1 MIKREW
7 KKLMHNK
14 ILLVVLIAIIA
25 IPTIY
30 TTLFLGSM
38 WDPYGN
44 LDKLPVAIV
53 NNDQPAEYHGKTM
66 KIGESLTDHLKEDS
80 SLAFNFVDAETAA
93 QGLKNGT
100 FYMVITIPEDF
111 SQKATTLMDS
121 TPQKMQLD
129 YETNPGTNYIASKM
143 SDTALQKIEESISK
157 EVTKEYTKTVFDQI
171 SESGNGIAEAA
182 DGAGE
187 LEDGIKTAS
196 DGNTTIS
203 TNLKTLADSTLTL
216 KDGTTE
222 LNEGLIQYTDGVSQ
236 ADDGAGQLND
246 GVDTL
251 SSSAASGASQ
261 LKAGVSDLSEGV
273 TAYTDGVSQAAAG
286 TSTLSEQN
294 DTLKNGI
301 TQISSGVSRLRA
313 GADDLLNGVNTMSQQ
328 IGGTLPEQGTIDALN
343 GGLTTYRQSIGQIDA
358 ALQSV
363 TVPDTSAVAQAG
375 AILKDGLTNAGA
387 DTGNIAAAL
396 SALTADMSN
405 LTPEQQQAVG
415 AIAQNTG
422 NLSQHLSDAGNAA
435 QSINSALGSLSGSL
449 GALGELKAGVSA
461 LNENADTVLGG
472 SITAV
477 SGMYQGLVSVKGA
490 LDEQILP
497 GVSAIDAGLKEV
509 QTGVDSDLTNGISAY
524 TDGVTQVNEGLKEL
538 ASNSAALKTGS
549 NSLKSGVSELESGLT
564 SGINQLK
571 DGTQSLYQ
579 GTQEL
584 SKNSASLISGA
595 SQLDDGASRL
605 HDGADQ
611 LYDGSRTL
619 ADGMEQLKDGSGT
632 LHSSL
637 KKGADQIA
645 ENSAGDDTFDMF
657 ASPVETEK
665 SELTE
670 VSNNGHAMAP
680 YMMSVALWVGC
691 IAFCIMYPLT
701 DYNGRLKS
709 GISWWLSKATVVTV
723 IALAQALVM
732 IFLLHVFN
740 GFSPAEMG
748 KTIFLACLASVTFMS
763 IMYFFNIC
771 FGKVGSFAMLI
782 FMVVQLAGSA
792 GTYPVEISGS
802 FVATIHKYLP
812 FTYTVDG
819 FRSTIAGGTSITREC
834 WILAALLII
843 FTTSTILIFQFR
855 TRRIRAGKKCI
866 LDFMEKK
873 GLA

>member
-7 KKLMHNK
+7 KKLLHNK

-44 LDKLPVAIV
+44 LDKLPVAVV
-53 NNDQPAEYHGKTM
+53 NHDQPAQYEGKTM
-66 KIGESLTDHLKEDS
+66 DIGKNLVKNLKEDS
-80 SLAFNFVDAETAA
+80 SLAFNFVDSETAA

-111 SQKATTLMDS
+111 SQKATTLMDQ
-121 TPQKMQLD
+121 TPEKMHLD

-157 EVTKEYTKTVFDQI
+157 EVTREYTRTVFDQI
-171 SESGNGIAEAA
+171 SESGDGIAEAA
-182 DGAGE
+182 DGAGK
-187 LEDGIKTAS
+187 LEDGIKTAR
-196 DGNTTIS
+196 DGTAAIS
-203 TNLKTLADSTLTL
+203 ANLKTLADSSLTF
-216 KDGTTE
+216 KSGSDE
-222 LNEGLIQYTDGVSQ
+222 LSEGLLQYTDGVSRV
-236 ADDGAGQLND
+236 DDGVRQLNE

-251 SSSAASGASQ
+251 SDSASSGASQ
-261 LKAGVSDLSEGV
+261 LSDGAFKLAGGI

-286 TSTLSEQN
+286 ANTLNDQS
-294 DTLKNGI
+294 DTLKSGVS
-301 TQISSGVSRLRA
+301 QISSGVSDLKA
-313 GADDLLNGVNTMSQQ
+313 GADTLLSGVSSMSRQ
-328 IGGTLPEQGTIDALN
+328 IGDILPDPGTIDALS
-343 GGLTTYRQSIGQIDA
+343 GGLTTYRQSIGQINA
-358 ALQSV
+358 GLQGF
-363 TVPDTSAVAQAG
+363 TVPDTSGAAQAG
-375 AILKDGLTNAGA
+375 AILQDDLTSAGS

-396 SALTADMSN
+396 ASLTADMSN

-415 AIAQNTG
+415 AIAQNAG
-422 NLSQHLSDAGNAA
+422 NLSQHLTDAGSAA
-435 QSINSALGSLSGSL
+435 QSIGNALGSLSGSM
-449 GALGELKAGVSA
+449 GALEELKAGVSA
-461 LNENADTVLGG
+461 LDENADTVLGG

-477 SGMYQGLVSVKGA
+477 SGMYQGLSTVKGA
-490 LDEQILP
+490 LDSQIIP
-497 GVSAIDAGLKEV
+497 GVTALDSGLEEV
-509 QTGVDSDLTNGISAY
+509 QNGVDSDLTNGIAAY
-524 TDGVTQVNEGLKEL
+524 TDGVSQVNEGLKEL
-538 ASNSAALKTGS
+538 NSNSGTLRSGS
-549 NSLKSGVSELESGLT
+549 DDLKSGVSELASGL
-564 SGINQLK
+564 SAGVDQLK
-571 DGTQSLYQ
+571 DGTGSLYS

-584 SKNSASLISGA
+584 RANSSSLLSGSRQLNSGA
-595 SQLDDGASRL
+595 AQISDGA
-605 HDGADQ
+605 GQ
-611 LYDGSRTL
+611 LYDGSKTL
-619 ADGMEQLKDGSGT
+619 GNGIDQLNEGSSTLKTSLKDG
-632 LHSSL
+632 
-637 KKGADQIA
+637 ADQVK

-657 ASPVETEK
+657 SSPVITEK
-665 SELTE
+665 TELTE
-670 VSNNGHAMAP
+670 VENNGHAMAP

-723 IALAQALVM
+723 IAVAQALVM
-732 IFLLHVFN
+732 IFLLHVCN
-740 GFSPAEMG
+740 GFAPAEMG
-748 KTIFLACLASVTFMS
+748 KTIFLACLASITFMS

-802 FVATIHKYLP
+802 FVASIHKFLP

-819 FRSTIAGGTSITREC
+819 FRSTIAGGTSITKEC
-834 WILAALLII
+834 LILFALLII
-843 FTTSTILIFQFR
+843 FTLCTVLIFQFR